1 MHSNSVLKF
10 QFPPVEGEGTYFPT
24 VFSAINVRA
33 LKFLPISCI
42 KKSLLIE
49 FESYW
54 LIRFNIILCIFG
66 CISFSFLLLLI
77 ANIPCRVFY
86 WVFSFSYQFVGTSYV
101 SEIVI
106 LFQCATDIPLI
117 PTFLL
122 WLCWGYL
129 VSPGVSSLSLLPLC
143 PMLQAQAALRV
154 SAMGSTTSPQGQRVT
169 SATAV
174 AHFAAAAWKCFLSH
188 FRITFN
194 HFTA

>member
-66 CISFSFLLLLI
+66 CISFSFFVVVNSQYPLQSFLLGFFFFLSICRNFLCI
-77 ANIPCRVFY
+77 RNSNTLSMCYRYSPHSNIPPLTLLRLSCVTWCIQPQLTATLPYAPGTGCSSGFCNGLY
-86 WVFSFSYQFVGTSYV
+86 YLPSGAEGHICYSSGPFCSSSMEMFS
-101 SEIVI
+101 
-106 LFQCATDIPLI
+106 
-117 PTFLL
+117 
-122 WLCWGYL
+122 
-129 VSPGVSSLSLLPLC
+129 
-143 PMLQAQAALRV
+143 
-154 SAMGSTTSPQGQRVT
+154 
-169 SATAV
+169 
-174 AHFAAAAWKCFLSH
+174 
-188 FRITFN
+188 
-194 HFTA
+194 